1 MQKYLSRPEEVSA
14 KNRERAMAAYLTM
27 FATSAAG
34 LPLPF
39 INFFAAL
46 AFHLFIKSSGQFV
59 AFHSYQSMLSQLV
72 VSIINGVAVV
82 WVVIAIISDNYSNVF
97 ITYVSG
103 AVIFNIAYVIISLV
117 AAYRAYKG
125 RMIYFIFFGALAHRY
140 AYGDQTFGLQ
150 GQSTI

>member
-1 MQKYLSRPEEVSA
+1 MQGHLTTAEEVTP

-27 FATSAAG
+27 FATSVAG

-59 AFHSYQSMLSQLV
+59 AFHSYQSMLSQLI

-82 WVVIAIISDNYSNVF
+82 WAVLAFISGNFSNAFIAYIA
-97 ITYVSG
+97 G
-103 AVIFNIAYVIISLV
+103 AVIINIAYVIISLI
-117 AAYRAYKG
+117 AAYRAYNG
-125 RMIYFIFFGALAHRY
+125 RMIYFIFFGALAHQY
-140 AYGDQTFGLQ
+140 AYGKE
-150 GQSTI
+150 

>member
-1 MQKYLSRPEEVSA
+1 MQEPIVSSENVTP

-46 AFHLFIKSSGQFV
+46 AFHLFIKSSGPFV

-72 VSIINGVAVV
+72 VSVINGVAVV
-82 WVVIAIISDNYSNVF
+82 WLVWAIISDQFSTAF
-97 ITYVSG
+97 IAYAAG
-103 AVIFNIAYVIISLV
+103 AVLCNIAYVIISLI

-140 AYGDQTFGLQ
+140 AYGSGRF
-150 GQSTI
+150 